1 MTDPTH
7 SESILCQDISFG
19 YGNELVFDSFSH
31 SFGPGVTLIKGY
43 SGCGKSTLLKLVA
56 GYLIPQKGKVF
67 LPEPWGKPSKKF
79 QREGL
84 GFVFQQLNLLP
95 LATLESNL
103 AIVSSLAGIS
113 SRVSKERMTEL
124 FGLLG
129 LMEFG
134 KRKPS
139 ALSGGQQ
146 QRAAVA
152 RALIKRPHILLLDEP
167 TSGLDEVNTKIIKEL
182 IMTSLPKDCIC
193 IVSSHDQRLEEISDE
208 IVDFNIRL
216 PVEGPFQQMA

>member
-1 MTDPTH
+1 MTDPAH
-7 SESILCQDISFG
+7 SDSIRCQDLSFG
-19 YGNELVFDSFSH
+19 YGKELVFDSFSH
-31 SFGPGVTLIKGY
+31 SFRPGVTLVKGY

-56 GYLIPQKGKVF
+56 GYLVAQKGKVF
-67 LPEPWGKPSKKF
+67 LPDPWGAPCKKF

-113 SRVSKERMTEL
+113 SRVSKERMTKL
-124 FGLLG
+124 FGSLG
-129 LMEFG
+129 LMELR

-152 RALIKRPHILLLDEP
+152 RALIKHPQILLLDEP
-167 TSGLDEVNTKIIKEL
+167 TSGLDEVNTKVIKDL